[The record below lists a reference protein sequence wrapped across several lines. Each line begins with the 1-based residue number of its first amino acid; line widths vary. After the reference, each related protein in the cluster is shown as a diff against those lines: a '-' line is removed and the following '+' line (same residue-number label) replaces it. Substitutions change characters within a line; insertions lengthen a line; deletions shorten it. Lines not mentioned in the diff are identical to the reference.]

1 MKAKLSIII
10 PVFNEEKTIL
20 EILKKI
26 KESLSGENNYEVI
39 VIDDGSRD
47 NTLKLLENNKSLYN
61 KLIINE
67 INKGKGFAVIK
78 GIEASEGKYIAF
90 QDADLEYDPIEFNNI
105 LKIFN
110 EMDADIVFGSR
121 INYKN
126 YTRSHNFLNLIANKS
141 LTLYFNILFN
151 CTFTDIYSCYL
162 SFRRDLINTE
172 KLKCYDFGQQAE
184 LLCQIIK
191 KSKKNYEIPIN
202 YNGRS
207 KKDGKKIRW
216 YHFFSVIYQITK
228 ARLVR

>member
-1 MKAKLSIII
+1 MKANLSIII

-207 KKDGKKIRW
+207 KEDGKKIRW

>member
-1 MKAKLSIII
+1 MKANLSIII

-26 KESLSGENNYEVI
+26 KVSLSGENSHEVI

-47 NTLKLLENNKSLYN
+47 NTLKLLENNKSLFN

-67 INKGKGFAVIK
+67 TNKGKGFAVIK

-126 YTRSHNFLNLIANKS
+126 YSRSHNFLNLIANKS

-191 KSKKNYEIPIN
+191 KAKKNYEIPIN

-207 KKDGKKIRW
+207 KEDGKKIRW

>member
-1 MKAKLSIII
+1 MKVKLSIII

-26 KESLSGENNYEVI
+26 KESLIGENTYEII

-47 NTLKLLENNKSLYN
+47 NTLKLLENNKSLFN
-61 KLIINE
+61 KLITNE

-105 LKIFN
+105 LKIYN

-126 YTRSHNFLNLIANKS
+126 YSRSHNFLNLIANKT

-162 SFRRDLINTE
+162 SFRRDLINID

-191 KSKKNYEIPIN
+191 KAKKNYEIPIN

-207 KKDGKKIRW
+207 KEDGKKIRW
-216 YHFFSVIYQITK
+216 YHFFSVIYQLTK

>member
-1 MKAKLSIII
+1 MKAELSIII

-105 LKIFN
+105 LRIFN

-162 SFRRDLINTE
+162 SFRRDLINTG

-207 KKDGKKIRW
+207 KEDGKKIRW

>member
-1 MKAKLSIII
+1 MKAELSIII

-184 LLCQIIK
+184 LLCQIIR

-207 KKDGKKIRW
+207 KEDGKKIRW

-228 ARLVR
+228 ARLVK